1 MLQLSC
7 LRWCEKWSY
16 HSHKKS
22 IVCSLHFSTFGLQP
36 TFHTQSFCPPS
47 AVCSL
52 LSPVSVILLPLR
64 AASLTH
70 KNSQGQI
77 IIHSPHPL
85 GNNDQSIHRKI
96 FLKNTM
102 FDLKCVVK
110 ATSNQKSNIV
120 SSQKSLTIIFG
131 TNRQNYFHANSPIQL
146 FLFQKRPCSF
156 YWWTLHFTCIF
167 AIYEKHVAEQEW
179 RTRFF

>member
-1 MLQLSC
+1 MVGWNSAPVRLNITPVSLDTTLRLALIMLLLTC
-7 LRWCEKWSY
+7 LRCCEKWSY

-22 IVCSLHFSTFGLQP
+22 IVCSLHFSTLGLQP

-70 KNSQGQI
+70 KNSQGHI
-77 IIHSPHPL
+77 IIHSLHLL
-85 GNNDQSIHRKI
+85 GSNDQSIHRKI

-120 SSQKSLTIIFG
+120 S
-131 TNRQNYFHANSPIQL
+131 P
-146 FLFQKRPCSF
+146 
-156 YWWTLHFTCIF
+156 
-167 AIYEKHVAEQEW
+167 
-179 RTRFF
+179 

>member
-1 MLQLSC
+1 MVGWNSAPVRLNITPVSLDTTLRLALIMLQLTCSRC
-7 LRWCEKWSY
+7 CEKWSY

-22 IVCSLHFSTFGLQP
+22 IVCSLHFSTLGLQP

-64 AASLTH
+64 AASMTH
-70 KNSQGQI
+70 KNSQGHI
-77 IIHSPHPL
+77 IIHSLHPL
-85 GNNDQSIHRKI
+85 GSNDQSIHRKI

-102 FDLKCVVK
+102 FDFKCVVK

-120 SSQKSLTIIFG
+120 SS
-131 TNRQNYFHANSPIQL
+131 
-146 FLFQKRPCSF
+146 
-156 YWWTLHFTCIF
+156 
-167 AIYEKHVAEQEW
+167 
-179 RTRFF
+179 